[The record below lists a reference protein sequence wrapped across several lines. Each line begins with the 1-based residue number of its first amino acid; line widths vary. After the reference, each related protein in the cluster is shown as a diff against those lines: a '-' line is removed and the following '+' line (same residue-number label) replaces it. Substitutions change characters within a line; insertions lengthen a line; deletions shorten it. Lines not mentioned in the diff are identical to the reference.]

1 VVKDTGGQTQK
12 GNRTDPGIEEHGP
25 WKNWGTIKNNPG
37 PCPADTFSGYII
49 RVDRKAWSNR
59 FGLLIVCFSFQI
71 LNFDQHGADG
81 RRFRIAVKLLCP
93 FHKFFKSIIP
103 NIP

>member
-1 VVKDTGGQTQK
+1 MCIVGSQFRLKRGLAGFHHTLHD
-12 GNRTDPGIEEHGP
+12 DM
-25 WKNWGTIKNNPG
+25 
-37 PCPADTFSGYII
+37 
-49 RVDRKAWSNR
+49 KAWSNS
-59 FGLLIVCFSFQI
+59 FGLLIVCFAFQI
-71 LNFDQHGADG
+71 LNFDQHGADD